1 MVRSAPTYP
10 VSVAQPPNVKH
21 VRALYSY
28 KAEHKDE
35 LDIEPG

>member
-10 VSVAQPPNVKH
+10 APVAQSSDVKH

-28 KAEHKDE
+28 NAEHKDE